1 MGGGKAKT
9 EKTLQRKFKKPTSCQ
24 QSQQKNTHEKLK
36 RGGEGGGVNEL
47 CF

>member
-1 MGGGKAKT
+1 MG
-9 EKTLQRKFKKPTSCQ
+9 EKKLRQRKHCKENLKKTTSCQ

-36 RGGEGGGVNEL
+36 GGAVNEL